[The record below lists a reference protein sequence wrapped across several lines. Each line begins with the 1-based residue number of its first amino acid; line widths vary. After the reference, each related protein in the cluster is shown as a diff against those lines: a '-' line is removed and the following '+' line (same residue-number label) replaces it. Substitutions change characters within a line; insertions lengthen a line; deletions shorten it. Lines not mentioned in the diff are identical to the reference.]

1 MSAMPVQEAQA
12 QYARAVEALNRND
25 WANAQQLA
33 MELVRR
39 APPHAGVY
47 FVAGVAARELL
58 QIPLAMQCLERA
70 TRLNPQRA
78 DYLAQYARALSQA
91 SLASQAVAAAD
102 RAVALGPSDP
112 LSCDTL
118 GVVYS
123 QSNDYAKAAAMFR
136 RVVELAPHIASF
148 RFNHATSLVAAGEV
162 EAAEAELEKTLEL
175 DPKLWKAHLS
185 LANLRKQA
193 PGDNHVEA
201 LQSRLA
207 SANAADREAQLFLHL
222 SLAKEL
228 EDLGDYPRAFGHLEQ
243 GKAAGHAMRDY
254 SPDRD
259 RELFEAIMDS
269 FPGAQPAAS
278 GFGNGEPIFVFG
290 MPRSGTTLVERIL
303 SSHPD
308 VQSCGELHHFGVAL
322 KRASGSQTRPM
333 LDVDTMRR
341 AAGVDWA
348 ALGRRYIEATRS
360 LTGKSPRFTD
370 KLPHNFLYA
379 GYIANALPG
388 AKLVLVRRNPMDTCL
403 GNFRQL
409 FSLAAPNYDYSFDLL
424 DTGRYY
430 LLFDRL
436 VRFWQEM
443 LPGRILELHYEDVVE
458 EQEVNTRRLLE
469 FAGLPWNDA
478 CLAFERNAAPV
489 ATASAVQVRE
499 PIHRDRLRRWKHF
512 EPQLRGLRALLEEGG
527 VRVTD

>member
-1 MSAMPVQEAQA
+1 MSDLPVHEAQA
-12 QYARAVEALNRND
+12 QYARAVEALNRGD
-25 WANAQQLA
+25 WAQSQQLA
-33 MELVRR
+33 MDLVRR

-58 QIPLAMQCLERA
+58 QVPLALQCLDRA
-70 TRLNPQRA
+70 TQLNPARP

-91 SLASQAVAAAD
+91 SLPSQAVAAAD
-102 RAVALGPSDP
+102 RAVALGPNDP

-123 QSNDYAKAAAMFR
+123 QANDYAKAAAMFR

-148 RFNHATSLVAAGEV
+148 RFNLATSLVAAGEA
-162 EAAEAELEKTLEL
+162 EAAEAEFAKALEL
-175 DPKLWKAHLS
+175 DPKTWKAHLS
-185 LANLRKQA
+185 VANLRRQKR
-193 PGDNHVEA
+193 GDNHVDV
-201 LQSRLA
+201 LQTRLA
-207 SANAADREAQLFLHL
+207 AADAGDREAQLFLHL

-228 EDLGDYPRAFGHLEQ
+228 EDLGDYPAAFSHLVE
-243 GKAAGHAMRDY
+243 GKAAGRAMRDY
-254 SPDRD
+254 SPERD
-259 RELFEAIMDS
+259 RELFEAIMDA
-269 FPGAQPAAS
+269 FPGAQPASA
-278 GFGNGEPIFVFG
+278 GFDNDEAIFVFG

-303 SSHPD
+303 SSHPQ
-308 VQSCGELHHFGVAL
+308 VQSCGELHQFGVAL

-333 LDVDTMRR
+333 LDVDTMRG

-348 ALGRRYIEATRS
+348 DLGRRYIEATRP

-379 GYIANALPG
+379 GYIANALPK
-388 AKLVLVRRNPMDTCL
+388 ATLVLVRRNPMDTCL

-436 VRFWQEM
+436 VKFWQAV
-443 LPGRILELHYEDVVE
+443 LPGRILEVHYEDVVE
-458 EQEVNTRRLLE
+458 DQAASTRRLVE
-469 FAGLPWNDA
+469 FAGLPWDDA

-499 PIHRDRLRRWKHF
+499 PIHRGRLQRWKHF
-512 EPQLRGLRALLEEGG
+512 EPQLGELRALLEAGG
-527 VRVTD
+527 VEV